1 MTPSTRVLASSIE
14 TSPVLE
20 REREI
25 RTIDEALV
33 SAQAGVGTALVVE
46 GEAGIGKSTLARQ
59 AVDEARRRGLRI
71 LRAQGGELERSLP
84 YGVVIELFGALTR
97 EERQAADLFAGPAA
111 VTAPLLGIEHA
122 RSTEA
127 VIPERADPFAYLHGL
142 FWLVLNLVERGPLAI
157 VVDDAQWADEPS
169 LRFLHRVV
177 QRIEELPVVVLLAMR
192 PDGDSPASAAGRL
205 LRAHRGATHLTPA
218 PLSEVAVGELM
229 SSVAG
234 RPVDSDLRHASWQAT
249 RGNPF
254 FVTELASEL
263 ARLEP
268 ARSDAEQIESFI
280 PDQVGRFVEA
290 RLALLDPSARR
301 LAEAVAVLGESATL
315 HRGSSL
321 AGLDLATGTE
331 AARRLVEAG
340 ILDDA
345 AAISFRHPIVR
356 SGVYASVPGPAR
368 ASLHRRAAML
378 LADEDADIGVI
389 GTQLREAEPS
399 GDPRIVELLI
409 AASDDAVARG
419 EPEVAVALLRRAV
432 AEPPGLPERA
442 RLLALLARAEAAA
455 RSPSAPETFA
465 EAMALV
471 DDPAR
476 RAGLLLELGH
486 ALVGSGQWA
495 AARDAF
501 ERGIADAPEPAA
513 DAPEP
518 DRELRAR
525 LEAGFLSAA
534 WVTMQDRDA
543 IGERVRRILDS
554 EELGAANRELAVW
567 IAFQQ
572 GAVVGSTAREMGD
585 LVRRAFT
592 EAPVDALVQQGQ
604 VVEVGVGVLLQTD
617 DLPFEVDVLSRALA
631 AAQSTGPIGKAG
643 IFAYCRAWPNYYMGR
658 LTDAIAD
665 AEEAL
670 RAAELGWEAF
680 LPAAV
685 TVAAF
690 AHIER
695 DELDAA
701 EAVIAIDPEQWGH
714 RIDTAML
721 LPLAAGRLALARG
734 DTPGALDE
742 LQRAAE
748 GARAAFMRNGVPTE
762 WRTWYARALV
772 EAGRRDEARE
782 ITREGVDIARSWG
795 AEWPLGNAL
804 RAAGLVE
811 GGPAGL
817 ALLRQAEE
825 LLADSPARL
834 EHSRL
839 LVDLGGALRRNGSLT
854 DAREVLARAAD
865 LARQIGARRLLA
877 HATSE
882 LRAAGARPRRVAL
895 TGVDALTPAELRV
908 IQEALAGRSNRE
920 IAQALFV
927 TPKAVEFHL
936 ANAYRKLDIGSR
948 GELAGV
954 MAAPAAHP

>member
-1 MTPSTRVLASSIE
+1 M
-14 TSPVLE
+14 LE
-20 REREI
+20 REHETRSIEN
-25 RTIDEALV
+25 ALA
-33 SAQAGVGTALVVE
+33 SARFGVGTALVVE
-46 GEAGIGKSTLARQ
+46 GEAGIGKSTLARR
-59 AVDEARRRGLRI
+59 AVDEARRRGMRL

-97 EERQAADLFAGPAA
+97 EERQAVDLFAGPAA

-127 VIPERADPFAYLHGL
+127 AVPERADPFAYLHGL

-177 QRIEELPVVVLLAMR
+177 QRIDELPVVVLLAMR

-205 LRAHRGATHLTPA
+205 LRAHRGATHLAPH
-218 PLSEVAVGELM
+218 PLSEIAVGQLM

-234 RPVDSDLRHASWQAT
+234 RPVDGDLRHASWQAT

-290 RLALLDPSARR
+290 RLAAADPSARR

-321 AGLDLATGTE
+321 AGLDAATGTE

-345 AAISFRHPIVR
+345 TAISFRHPIVR

-368 ASLHRRAAML
+368 ASLHRRAALL

-399 GDPRIVELLI
+399 GDARVVDLLR
-409 AASDDAVARG
+409 AAADDAVDRG
-419 EPEVAVALLRRAV
+419 EPEVAVALLRRAL

-442 RLLALLARAEAAA
+442 RLLAILARAEAAG

-465 EAMALV
+465 EAIALV

-495 AARDAF
+495 AASDAF
-501 ERGIADAPEPAA
+501 ARGIADAPEPAA
-513 DAPEP
+513 DAPGP
-518 DRELRAR
+518 DRELKAR

-543 IGERVRRILDS
+543 IGERVKRIVDS

-585 LVRRAFT
+585 LVKRAFT
-592 EAPVDALVQQGQ
+592 EAPVETLVQQGQ
-604 VVEVGVGVLLQTD
+604 VVEVGVGVLLETD
-617 DLPFEVDVLSRALA
+617 DLPLEVDILTRALA
-631 AAQSTGPIGKAG
+631 AARSTGPIGKAG

-685 TVAAF
+685 TVAAL

-695 DELDAA
+695 DDLVAA
-701 EAVIAIDPEQWGH
+701 QAVIAIDPEQWGH

-721 LPLAAGRLALARG
+721 LPLAAGRLALERG
-734 DTPGALDE
+734 DTRRALDQ
-742 LQRAAE
+742 LQRAGE
-748 GARAAFMRNGVPTE
+748 GARAAFMRNGIPTE
-762 WRTWYARALV
+762 WRTWYASALV

-782 ITREGVDIARSWG
+782 ITREGVDIARAWG

-804 RAAGLVE
+804 RASGLAE

-817 ALLRQAEE
+817 TLLRQAEE
-825 LLADSPARL
+825 LLAGSPARL
-834 EHSRL
+834 EHARL

-854 DAREVLARAAD
+854 EAREVLARAAD

-877 HATSE
+877 RATTE

-954 MAAPAAHP
+954 MAMPAARP